1 MTTENNTVTYALS
14 SDSKVDA
21 PSLFRTLAL
30 AYRQGDSR
38 AVTHLFERWD
48 VPAHVGERLL
58 SGDIPTR
65 IEGRSVVFELPCC
78 DVVPFVPTPKQST
91 KH

>member
-1 MTTENNTVTYALS
+1 MNTYTDTVIYELS
-14 SDSKVDA
+14 SDSKIDA
-21 PSLFRTLAL
+21 PSLFRTLSL

-48 VPAHVGERLL
+48 VPAHVGARLL

-78 DVVPFVPTPKQST
+78 DVVPFVPTANRST